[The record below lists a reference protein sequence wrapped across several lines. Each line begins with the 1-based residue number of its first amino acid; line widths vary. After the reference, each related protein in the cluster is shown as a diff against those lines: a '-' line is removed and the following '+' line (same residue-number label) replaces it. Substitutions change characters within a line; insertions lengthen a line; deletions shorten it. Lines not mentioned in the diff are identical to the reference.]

1 MVKYPV
7 LNSSLINN
15 NTEVVY
21 RKAHNIGIA
30 MDTPQGLIVPNI
42 KNCEEKSVF
51 EIAKELNDLQS
62 RAKEGKLSTADLTGD
77 TFSLSNIGAIGGTYA
92 RPVIVPPKVAIG
104 ALGRMQTL
112 PRFDAKG
119 NVVPV
124 NIINVSWSADHR
136 VVDGAAIAN
145 FSNLMI
151 KYLQNPETML
161 LDM

>member
-1 MVKYPV
+1 
-7 LNSSLINN
+7 
-15 NTEVVY
+15 
-21 RKAHNIGIA
+21 
-30 MDTPQGLIVPNI
+30 
-42 KNCEEKSVF
+42 
-51 EIAKELNDLQS
+51 
-62 RAKEGKLSTADLTGD
+62 
-77 TFSLSNIGAIGGTYA
+77 
-92 RPVIVPPKVAIG
+92 
-104 ALGRMQTL
+104 MQTL